1 VLKLFKLLG
10 NKRLFVVLIGLVMFV
25 ALMGFTLGPRA
36 SLTWPEK
43 FLRDTVGF
51 VQNIFYKP
59 AGYIAGLFE
68 DIGNMDD
75 IYEENEQLKIAL
87 AQYTREKARFNFMES
102 ENEQLKVDL
111 NFTKAQREKYNYEYN
126 IAQVVSVNTDTNN
139 RSLVID
145 IGERDGV
152 KVNMSVTS
160 VEGLVGVISN
170 VSNFTSTVKLITTMD
185 VKDPNTNSIAATAT
199 NNQNVS
205 FGIVES
211 YDESTGRLLMTGIE
225 EKDPLKK
232 FDTIVSS
239 GSGGLYPKGM
249 VIGTV
254 ESIRVGE
261 MGLLRTATIIPAAN
275 FVDWKQLFV
284 VFTPEV
290 LE

>member
-1 VLKLFKLLG
+1 MLKLFKLLG
-10 NKRLFVVLIGLVMFV
+10 NKRLFVVLIGLVVFI
-25 ALMGFTLGPRA
+25 ALMGFTLGSRA
-36 SLTWPEK
+36 TLSWPEK

-68 DIGNMDD
+68 DIGNMRD

-87 AQYTREKARFNFMES
+87 AQYTREKANFNFLEA
-102 ENEQLKVDL
+102 ENQELKIDL
-111 NFTKAQREKYNYEYN
+111 EFTLAQREKYNYEYH

-160 VEGLVGVISN
+160 VDGLVGVISK

-185 VKDPNTNSIAATAT
+185 VKDPNTNAIAATAM
-199 NNQNVS
+199 NNQDKT
-205 FGIVES
+205 FGIIES
-211 YDESTGRLLMTGIE
+211 YDEKTGTLLMTGIKE
-225 EKDPLKK
+225 EDPLKEG
-232 FDTIVSS
+232 DTIVSS
-239 GSGGLYPKGM
+239 GSGGLYPRGM
-249 VIGTV
+249 IIGTV
-254 ESIRVGE
+254 DSVQVGK
-261 MGLLRTATIIPAAN
+261 MGSLRTATISPTAS

>member
-1 VLKLFKLLG
+1 M
-10 NKRLFVVLIGLVMFV
+10 FVILIGLVMFV
-25 ALMGFTLGPRA
+25 ALMGFTLGPRT
-36 SLTWPEK
+36 SLSWPEK

-68 DIGNMDD
+68 DVGNMRDLN
-75 IYEENEQLKIAL
+75 EENEQLKIAL
-87 AQYTREKARFNFMES
+87 SQYTREKARFNFMEAR
-102 ENEQLKVDL
+102 NEELEVALK
-111 NFTKAQREKYNYEYN
+111 FTVAQSEKYNYEYH
-126 IAQVVSVNTDTNN
+126 IAQVVSVNTDPNN

-152 KVNMSVTS
+152 KVDMSVTS
-160 VEGLVGVISN
+160 VEGLVGVVSK

-185 VKDPNTNSIAATAT
+185 VKDPNTNAIAVTSL
-199 NNQNVS
+199 NNHKT
-205 FGIVES
+205 FGIIES
-211 YDESTGRLLMTGIE
+211 YNEKTGKLLMTGIKE
-225 EKDPLKK
+225 DDPIQEK
-232 FDTIVSS
+232 DTIVSS
-239 GSGGLYPKGM
+239 GSGGLYPQGM

-254 ESIRVGE
+254 DSVQVGE
-261 MGLLRTATIIPAAN
+261 MGLLRTATITPAAN

>member
-1 VLKLFKLLG
+1 MLKLFKLLK
-10 NKRLFVVLIGLVMFV
+10 NKRLFVILIGLVMFV
-25 ALMGFTLGPRA
+25 ALMGFTVGPRT
-36 SLTWPEK
+36 SLSWPEK

-68 DIGNMDD
+68 DIGNLKD
-75 IYEENEQLKIAL
+75 IHKENEELKIAL

-102 ENEQLKVDL
+102 ENIDLKRDL
-111 NFTKAQREKYNYEYN
+111 KFTIAQSERYNYEHH
-126 IAQVVSVNTDTNN
+126 IAQVVSVNTDPHN

-152 KVNMSVTS
+152 KVDMSVTS
-160 VEGLVGVISN
+160 VDGLVGVVSK

-185 VKDPNTNSIAATAT
+185 VKDPNTNAIAVTSL
-199 NNQNVS
+199 NNHKT
-205 FGIVES
+205 FGIIES
-211 YDESTGRLLMTGIE
+211 YDEKTGKLLMTGIKE
-225 EKDPLKK
+225 DDPLKAK
-232 FDTIVSS
+232 DTIVSS
-239 GSGGLYPKGM
+239 GSGGLYPQGM

-254 ESIRVGE
+254 DSVQVGE
-261 MGLLRTATIIPAAN
+261 MGLLRTATITPAAN

>member
-1 VLKLFKLLG
+1 M
-10 NKRLFVVLIGLVMFV
+10 FVILIGLVMFV
-25 ALMGFTLGPRA
+25 ALMGFTLGPRT
-36 SLTWPEK
+36 SLSWPEK

-68 DIGNMDD
+68 DVGNLKD
-75 IYEENEQLKIAL
+75 IHEENEQLKIAL

-102 ENEQLKVDL
+102 ENEQLKKDL
-111 NFTKAQREKYNYEYN
+111 HFTVAQSEKYNYEYH
-126 IAQVVSVNTDTNN
+126 IAQVVSVNTDPNN

-152 KVNMSVTS
+152 KVDMSVTS
-160 VEGLVGVISN
+160 VEGLVGVVSK

-185 VKDPNTNSIAATAT
+185 VKDPNTNAIAATALNKQDKT
-199 NNQNVS
+199 
-205 FGIVES
+205 FGIIES
-211 YDESTGRLLMTGIE
+211 YDEKTGTLLMTGI
-225 EKDPLKK
+225 KQDDPLIKG
-232 FDTIVSS
+232 DTIVSS
-239 GSGGLYPKGM
+239 GSGGLYPQGM
-249 VIGTV
+249 IIGTV
-254 ESIRVGE
+254 DSVQVGE
-261 MGLLRTATIIPAAN
+261 MGLLRTAIISPSAS

>member
-68 DIGNMDD
+68 DISNMRD
-75 IYEENEQLKIAL
+75 IYEENEELKIAL
-87 AQYTREKARFNFMES
+87 AQYTREKARFNAMES
-102 ENEQLKVDL
+102 ENEQLQIALK
-111 NFTKAQREKYNYEYN
+111 FTLAQRDKNKYEFH

-185 VKDPNTNSIAATAT
+185 VKDPNTNSIAATAI
-199 NNQNVS
+199 NNQNSS

-211 YDESTGRLLMTGIE
+211 YDESTDTLLMTGIKE
-225 EKDPLKK
+225 DDPLKEK
-232 FDTIVSS
+232 DTIVSS
-239 GSGGLYPKGM
+239 GSGGLYPQGM

-254 ESIRVGE
+254 KSIQVGE
-261 MGLLRTATIIPAAN
+261 MGLLKTATITPAAN